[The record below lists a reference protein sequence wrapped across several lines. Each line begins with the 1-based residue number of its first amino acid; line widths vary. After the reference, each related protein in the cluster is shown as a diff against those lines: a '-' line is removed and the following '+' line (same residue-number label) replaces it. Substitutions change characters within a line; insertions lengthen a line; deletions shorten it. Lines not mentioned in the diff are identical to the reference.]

1 MNRKS
6 LISNKHIGSFGKKS
20 SGLIVM
26 MPLSATL
33 FIKASILQKYSKRFS
48 HPCGVA
54 DRLFSHEQFLVSS
67 IRLLFFYQLF

>member
-1 MNRKS
+1 
-6 LISNKHIGSFGKKS
+6 
-20 SGLIVM
+20 VM